1 MQNQLAL
8 REMEEQVKESM
19 QSVSKDLGPSIGMQS
34 AIVEGWWKKMAEEY
48 NPNIHHSFVRDIPLP
63 IVTKF
68 LVKKGVVQD
77 EHNANMLY
85 KHDIGD
91 SMVHGANLKM
101 SWDDFM
107 LIVSKRMFR
116 DALL

>member
-8 REMEEQVKESM
+8 REMEEQVIESM
-19 QSVSKDLGPSIGMQS
+19 LSVSKDLGPSIGMQS

-68 LVKKGVVQD
+68 LVKKGVV
-77 EHNANMLY
+77 
-85 KHDIGD
+85 
-91 SMVHGANLKM
+91 
-101 SWDDFM
+101 
-107 LIVSKRMFR
+107 
-116 DALL
+116 